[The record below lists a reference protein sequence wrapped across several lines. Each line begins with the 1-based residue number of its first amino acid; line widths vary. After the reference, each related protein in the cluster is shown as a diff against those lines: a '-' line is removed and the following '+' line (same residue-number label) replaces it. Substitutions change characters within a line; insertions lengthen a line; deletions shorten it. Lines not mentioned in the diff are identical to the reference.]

1 MNNSKTIMII
11 LLVLCLIFVS
21 TFLYQEYKE
30 KFVSAAILKGL
41 ASLCF
46 VILGIIN
53 SNGSSLAKLIV
64 SGLIFGFVADI
75 LLNLRHVFKEKGKL
89 VFLVG
94 ILVFLI
100 GHIIY
105 LVAVIPLT
113 NNILSCIVLAVVL
126 TALLMMWIFTKITAE
141 KAFKIFGIVYIG
153 AIVLLNVVA
162 ISNMLLIPNF
172 NLKFTKIFALGAAL
186 FLISDIVLI
195 LNTFGPESKESFR
208 ITNIGLYY
216 IGQMLIATS
225 LLFLR

>member
-1 MNNSKTIMII
+1 MKTLMYII
-11 LLVLCLIFVS
+11 LVLCLLFAS
-21 TFLYQEYKE
+21 SFLYQEKKE
-30 KFVSAAILKGL
+30 NYGLAVLLKGL

-46 VILGIIN
+46 VLIGFIN
-53 SNGSSLAKLIV
+53 SNGSSLANLIV
-64 SGLIFGFVADI
+64 IGLLFGFIADI

-105 LVAVIPLT
+105 LIAIIPYNQNL
-113 NNILSCIVLAVVL
+113 LLCIIISIVL

-162 ISNMLLIPNF
+162 ISNMISNTPLNPS
-172 NLKFTKIFALGAAL
+172 FTRIFALGAFL

-195 LNTFGPESKESFR
+195 LNTFGSKSTFSLR

-216 IGQMLIATS
+216 IGQLLIGIS
-225 LLFLR
+225 LLFL